1 MNLDERIASLRNRL
15 DDRLNSITE
24 NGVIVSDT
32 ETSNTDS
39 NNDRG
44 HNSYCP
50 NCGNPIPE
58 DANFC
63 PECGYNIKAEYFK
76 DNSTTYANNGEGII
90 MTDTRLLAQK
100 YKTSKEEIKSIVNN
114 FIEDCN
120 ESLHL
125 KWHMLDI
132 DNLQDEI
139 GEATWMDY
147 SDVLEEFCERY
158 SIKKGPQLSLFI
170 IGGNDVIPQPCEDN
184 PSYYPEGDGYDEFK
198 EKVYSD
204 FYYCF
209 YGKLQLDYLDYNK
222 ARCNVSRLPLENG
235 YMNTS
240 AHDDLGKYL
249 HNTIA
254 CMANGGIEI
263 GRAVMTS
270 NSEWIPASREM
281 SRNLPTES
289 LENVTNEVLDNMY
302 LSPDVIESMDNKL
315 RKKYYNSLAKADMLV
330 FNLHGHCHPQLS
342 GFYSTELAFS
352 PEMLSETKA
361 KIFNTVACWGD
372 RYISYERENS
382 MLLTA
387 LYDNDVLLY
396 SGACVPAMGK
406 CGNYQYDTTWR
417 IQPAA
422 YSETFMARF
431 TEYQCIG
438 RLSAGEAFLKA
449 KCDYY
454 NTSRVFED
462 DETTLATV
470 LMFNLYGCPAIRTR
484 PNISAIAE
492 IQHVDGSKMCRIPFR
507 KSKKITLVDK
517 NSKTKNGSV
526 LDAVR
531 NSVDSNLSRIH
542 SIVVERLYN
551 ALGVTEREL
560 SLIEQHYTTDIS
572 GKAQKGYI
580 YHYTRNIGKNIK
592 THIQVKLDEAG
603 NIRESIQT
611 K

>member
-1 MNLDERIASLRNRL
+1 MNLDERIASLRNKL
-15 DDRLNSITE
+15 DDRLNSINR
-24 NGVIVSDT
+24 NGTDIYAT
-32 ETSNTDS
+32 ETATTDS
-39 NNDRG
+39 YNKP
-44 HNSYCP
+44 YCP
-50 NCGNPIPE
+50 DCGNLVPKN
-58 DANFC
+58 ANFC
-63 PECGYNIKAEYFK
+63 PECGCRIKTEYHK
-76 DNSTTYANNGEGII
+76 ENSCIDANNGEGII
-90 MTDTRLLAQK
+90 LTDTRLLAKK
-100 YKTSKEEIKSIVNN
+100 YRTNKEEIMDIVNN
-114 FIEDCN
+114 FMQTSN
-120 ESLHL
+120 VNLHF

-132 DNLQDEI
+132 DSWQDEI

-147 SDVLEEFCERY
+147 SDVLEKFCTRY
-158 SIKKGPQLSLFI
+158 SVNKGPQLSLFI

-184 PSYYPEGDGYDEFK
+184 PSYSPEGDEYDEFK

-209 YGKLQLDYLDYNK
+209 YGKLQLDYLDYSK

-235 YMNTS
+235 NMNTS
-240 AHDDLGKYL
+240 AYDDLGKYL
-249 HNTIA
+249 HRA
-254 CMANGGIEI
+254 LMCMANGGIDI

-302 LSPDVIESMDNKL
+302 LSPDVVESMDDKL
-315 RKKYYNSLAKADMLV
+315 RRKYYNSLAKADMLV
-330 FNLHGHCHPQLS
+330 FNLHGHCHPLLS

-352 PEMLSETKA
+352 PKMISETKA

-372 RYISYERENS
+372 RYMMYERENS

-387 LYDNDVLLY
+387 LYDNNVMLY

-406 CGNYQYDTTWR
+406 CGDYQCDATWR

-438 RLSAGEAFLKA
+438 RLNAGEAFLKA

-454 NTSRVFED
+454 NSSRTFED
-462 DETTLATV
+462 DELTLATV

-484 PNISAIAE
+484 PNIGAIAE
-492 IQHVDGSKMCRIPFR
+492 IQHADGSKMYRTPFR
-507 KSKKITLVDK
+507 KSKKFTLVGK
-517 NSKTKNGSV
+517 NSNIKNGNI

-531 NSVDSNLSRIH
+531 SCVDGNLCRIH
-542 SIVVERLYN
+542 NEVIDRLYN

-560 SLIEQHYTTDIS
+560 NLVEQYSTTDIN
-572 GKAQKGYI
+572 GKAIKGYI
-580 YHYTRNIGKNIK
+580 YHYAKTKSNNIK
-592 THIQVKLDEAG
+592 TYIQVKVDETG
-603 NIRESIQT
+603 NIREAIQT